1 MLTQALITCA
11 LQKFFRHG
19 YILKLI
25 MFFKDAIID
34 KSDSNLFIEEI
45 RRTMGE
51 KKMGCCLMCIDCFG
65 CPCQGIGRFKAGDTV
80 RIVSPSTINFGSVSG
95 FYCFRQPAGLY
106 PKLSIGQAL
115 AVRSVEAATR
125 LGTGGGVTTTT
136 TTTTSSAGSQQE
148 DEGQCQEGNALLAP
162 GHVLVGERY
171 YELL

>member
-1 MLTQALITCA
+1 MLLTQALITCT

-19 YILKLI
+19 YIIKLV

-45 RRTMGE
+45 CRTMGE

-65 CPCQGIGRFKAGDTV
+65 CPCQGIGCFKAVDTV

-95 FYCFRQPAGLY
+95 FYCFRQPAGLC

-115 AVRSVEAATR
+115 AVRSVEATAR
-125 LGTGGGVTTTT
+125 LGTRGGVTTTS
-136 TTTTSSAGSQQE
+136 TTSSTGSQQG
-148 DEGQCQEGNALLAP
+148 DEGQCQEGNALLAQ